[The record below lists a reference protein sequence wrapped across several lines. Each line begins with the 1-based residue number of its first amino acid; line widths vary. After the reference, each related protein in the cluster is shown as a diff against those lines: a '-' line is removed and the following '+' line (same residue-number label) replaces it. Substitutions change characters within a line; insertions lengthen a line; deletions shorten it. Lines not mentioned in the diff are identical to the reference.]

1 MLWGVTGI
9 WAHAQ
14 QSQDTHQIPIEYDNV
29 SENGML
35 TGTRILSSENP
46 SQVLQLSLSL
56 SL

>member
-1 MLWGVTGI
+1 MPPGITGI
-9 WAHAQ
+9 RAHPQ

-35 TGTRILSSENP
+35 TSASILSSEMP
-46 SQVLQLSLSL
+46 DRFFSSLSL